1 MPTDTSGIHHVTAI
15 ASDPQQNVDFYT
27 GVLGLRLV
35 KLTVNFDDPG
45 AYHLYYG
52 DAVGHPGTLLTFF
65 AWPGAPKGRQ
75 GTGQVAITAFCI
87 PPGAL
92 DYWVERLNGRG
103 IAVEGPTPRFG
114 AQGGEQVLAVTDP
127 DGPLL
132 ELVAHPTAQERPGW
146 QRGPVPAEQAI
157 RGLHGVTLWEDG
169 YEVLS
174 GAILFH
180 AHVPLEP
187 QEAPT
192 LVGVPV
198 FLTDGRADPI
208 VRLAETERLAVLLR
222 EAGADVTL
230 RWQPNGHTLSP
241 QEVDEAR
248 GMVIVIA
255 PLTTTVMN
263 AVERRHAGVA
273 SGVNNAVARTAGL
286 LAVAVLGIVVTAWFA
301 QNLAGRLDALSVAPV
316 VRHAIEG
323 QRSRLAGIVIPSD
336 VAPAARAQLKS
347 AVVESFV
354 GSFRV
359 AMLIGAGLAVASAVS
374 AAVLV
379 GGTTEQAETEEVR
392 QPTQT

>member
-1 MPTDTSGIHHVTAI
+1 MTAPMPGLHHVTAI
-15 ASDPQQNVDFYT
+15 ASDPQRNVDFYT
-27 GVLGLRLV
+27 SVLGLRLV

-52 DAVGHPGTLLTFF
+52 DVVGHPGTFLTFF

-75 GTGQVAITAFCI
+75 GTGQVASTAFSI

-103 IAVEGPTPRFG
+103 IVVEGPTPRFG
-114 AQGGEQVLAVTDP
+114 AQGGEQVLALTDP
-127 DGPLL
+127 DGLLL
-132 ELVAHPTAQERPGW
+132 ELVAHPAAQERPGW
-146 QRGPVPAEQAI
+146 QRGPVPAEHPI
-157 RGLHGVTLWEDG
+157 RGLHGLTLWEAG
-169 YEVLS
+169 YEMLS

-198 FLTDGRADPI
+198 FLTGGQADPI
-208 VRLAETERLAVLLR
+208 VRPAETERLAVLLR

-263 AVERRHAGVA
+263 AVERRRGA
-273 SGVNNAVARTAGL
+273 SPPESTTPWCARPAC
-286 LAVAVLGIVVTAWFA
+286 W
-301 QNLAGRLDALSVAPV
+301 
-316 VRHAIEG
+316 
-323 QRSRLAGIVIPSD
+323 PS
-336 VAPAARAQLKS
+336 PCW
-347 AVVESFV
+347 
-354 GSFRV
+354 
-359 AMLIGAGLAVASAVS
+359 ASS
-374 AAVLV
+374 
-379 GGTTEQAETEEVR
+379 
-392 QPTQT
+392 